1 MKEKYKENQK
11 NYKKIILPG
20 IKPNKNSH
28 LNIFSSVSIIVIIII
43 LRYLEN
49 I

>member
-20 IKPNKNSH
+20 IKPNKHSQ
-28 LNIFSSVSIIVIIII
+28 LNIFSTVSIIIIIII